1 MTAILG
7 AAPGRGERRRRIRS
21 CIRSA
26 DKAGQV
32 EFSSDLIH
40 RSSAHWSCVRS
51 NENGQLCTEWELD
64 QGIASRVVYTPD
76 RFPAGCTAGVRI
88 SAIQVEDGSF
98 ETAADVPHIYLEFH
112 PDSGLTI
119 ENARALALV
128 LTESAAQLESWIEMF
143 GAVTDPGADR

>member
-1 MTAILG
+1 MVAMSS
-7 AAPGRGERRRRIRS
+7 RS
-21 CIRSA
+21 HEEPATPIGS
-26 DKAGQV
+26 
-32 EFSSDLIH
+32 
-40 RSSAHWSCVRS
+40 
-51 NENGQLCTEWELD
+51 LCTEWELD

-98 ETAADVPHIYLEFH
+98 ETAADVPHIYLEVH

-128 LTESAAQLESWIEMF
+128 LTESAAQLES
-143 GAVTDPGADR
+143 

>member
-1 MTAILG
+1 MVAMSS
-7 AAPGRGERRRRIRS
+7 RS
-21 CIRSA
+21 CEEPPTPIGS
-26 DKAGQV
+26 
-32 EFSSDLIH
+32 
-40 RSSAHWSCVRS
+40 
-51 NENGQLCTEWELD
+51 LCSEWELD

-143 GAVTDPGADR
+143 GAVADPGVER